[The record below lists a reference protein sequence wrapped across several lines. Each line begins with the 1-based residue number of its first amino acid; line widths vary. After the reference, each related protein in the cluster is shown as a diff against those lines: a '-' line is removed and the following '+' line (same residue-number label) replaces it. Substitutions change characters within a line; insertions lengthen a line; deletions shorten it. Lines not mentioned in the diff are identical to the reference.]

1 VRVRSL
7 KIQCWVSDHA
17 ITVAAGSTLVLVLL
31 GIVLIVAVGR
41 LDDVPDWWTRADSF
55 DAKSSVTIERAEELE
70 NAITTQ
76 LTMVRDVDDPRWSVG
91 INPEQANAWLGARLR
106 ETIVTHRGADA
117 WPSEIERVRIGIEN
131 DQLIVGA
138 RTASASG
145 SVIVWAKLA
154 LRIDEQGD
162 LVVKVYSAHAGTTR
176 LPVRTMG
183 FIGSSHRK
191 DSVFRVGSGQLELG
205 DGRVAQLMAMRVHEG
220 RLEVVMET
228 RVQD

>member
-7 KIQCWVSDHA
+7 KIQNLVSGHA
-17 ITVAAGSTLVLVLL
+17 IGLATGGSLVLIVF

-41 LDDVPDWWTRADSF
+41 LNDVPDWWTRADSF
-55 DAKSSVTIERAEELE
+55 DAKSSATIERAEELE

-91 INPEQANAWLGARLR
+91 INPEQANAWLGARLK
-106 ETIVTHRGADA
+106 ETILTHQGEDA
-117 WPSEIERVRIGIEN
+117 WPGEIDRVRIGIEN
-131 DQLIVGA
+131 DQLIIGA

-162 LVVKVYSAHAGTTR
+162 LVLKVHSAHAGRTR
-176 LPVRTMG
+176 LPVRAMG
-183 FIGSSHRK
+183 FIGSWHHS

-205 DGRVAQLMAMRVHEG
+205 DGRVAQLLALRVHEG
-220 RLEVVMET
+220 RLEIVMET